1 MNLRVLAFALVA
13 ALALG
18 LLLRS
23 DVEIPGVVIAG
34 VGGLG
39 LLGLMLWSLIRP
51 EVALYV
57 LAAYLPF
64 CKLLPGDF
72 GGFMTAFNLTNLLFL
87 VVIVTWLFS
96 SLARGR
102 PLLEFHPLH
111 VPVVL
116 FAAWGL
122 FSFVWHALGPDAPPG
137 YGSEHL
143 DEMKR
148 WLDPFL
154 VYVLFFHGV
163 RRRDVW
169 RSTVTLVM
177 TVVAVVAGL
186 AVLDYVDVSEGTS
199 LEKARIGGV
208 MGQPNFLGAFLVYYM
223 FLFAGH
229 WLENLR
235 RRPAWFLLVPFLLC
249 VRGVMVTFSRGTYL
263 ALAQGLLG
271 LAFFKKRILAVAAV
285 AVILLAVLNPWLLP
299 PGVRYRFDTTFQS
312 SSEPLG
318 EYGGV
323 PLEEDLDKSSA
334 TRLVI
339 WKGALEMIKDHPVV
353 GVGLGRFGELITSYA
368 RLDQARDAHNAYLI
382 TAAEMGLP
390 ALMLFLTTLAY
401 LLWISNRV
409 YRRHPERFVRATALG
424 LLGGLSG
431 LLMAN
436 MFGSRIN
443 APEVASYVWILAAL
457 MARADLE
464 IKAGS
469 RHPSRSHGFDPTGT
483 ETGRT
488 PRRR

>member
-1 MNLRVLAFALVA
+1 VNLRVLLFALVA

-23 DVEIPGVVIAG
+23 GAEIPGVVLAG

-39 LLGLMLWSLIRP
+39 LLGVMLWSLFRP
-51 EVALYV
+51 EIALYV

-64 CKLLPGDF
+64 SKLLPGDF

-102 PLLEFHPLH
+102 PPFEFHPLH
-111 VPVVL
+111 LPVAL
-116 FAAWGL
+116 YAAWGL
-122 FSFVWHALGPDAPPG
+122 FTFLWHALGPDTPPG
-137 YGSEHL
+137 YGSERL
-143 DEMKR
+143 NEMKR

-154 VYVLFFHGV
+154 VYYLFFHGV
-163 RRRDVW
+163 RHGVVW
-169 RSTVTLVM
+169 RSTVTVLM

-186 AVLDYVDVSEGTS
+186 AVLDYVDVSQDAS
-199 LEKARIGGV
+199 LESARIGGV

-229 WLENLR
+229 WLQSI
-235 RRPAWFLLVPFLLC
+235 RRPRAWLLLFPFLLC

-271 LAFFKKRILAVAAV
+271 LAFFKKRILALAAV
-285 AVILLAVLNPWLLP
+285 VMLMLVVLNPWLLP
-299 PGVRYRFDTTFQS
+299 SGIRYRFDTTFQS
-312 SSEPLG
+312 RSEPLG
-318 EYGGV
+318 EYGRA

-339 WKGALEMIKDHPVV
+339 WRGAVEMIKAHPIL
-353 GVGLGRFGELITSYA
+353 GVGLGRFGELITNYA
-368 RLDQARDAHNAYLI
+368 RLDHARDAHNAYLI

-390 ALMLFLTTLAY
+390 ALSLFLATLAY
-401 LLWISNRV
+401 LVWVANRV

-431 LLMAN
+431 LAMAN

-443 APEVASYVWILAAL
+443 APEVASYIWILAAL
-457 MARADLE
+457 IARADLE
-464 IKAGS
+464 LKARP
-469 RHPSRSHGFDPTGT
+469 RHPSR
-483 ETGRT
+483 
-488 PRRR
+488 